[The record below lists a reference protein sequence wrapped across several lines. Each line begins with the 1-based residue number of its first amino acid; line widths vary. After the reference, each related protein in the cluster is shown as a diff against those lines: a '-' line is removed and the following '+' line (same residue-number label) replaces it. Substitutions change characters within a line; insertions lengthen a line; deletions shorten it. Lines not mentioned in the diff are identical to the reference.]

1 MFIQPRVRKRMQ
13 GSSIYKWKD
22 IKLFL
27 PPGVFHPGYFHST
40 HYLLQHALRQ
50 ELPNTKVLEL
60 GAGNGLIS
68 IALAKRGA
76 LVTSSDIN
84 KTALAALNDNAR
96 ANGVSVETIYSD
108 LFGALTGRSFDL
120 IVINP
125 PFYPQDARN
134 DLERAWFAGI
144 DYAYFS
150 RLFAGLFL
158 FMQKDTQVCMVLSED
173 CSTAHIEDLAQIAGL
188 TMEVVEKKRILWEW
202 NYIYHIKLS

>member
-50 ELPNTKVLEL
+50 ELLNTKVLEL

-76 LVTSSDIN
+76 LVTASDIN

-96 ANGVSVETIYSD
+96 ANGVSVETI
-108 LFGALTGRSFDL
+108 
-120 IVINP
+120 
-125 PFYPQDARN
+125 
-134 DLERAWFAGI
+134 
-144 DYAYFS
+144 
-150 RLFAGLFL
+150 
-158 FMQKDTQVCMVLSED
+158 
-173 CSTAHIEDLAQIAGL
+173 
-188 TMEVVEKKRILWEW
+188 
-202 NYIYHIKLS
+202 